1 MFPGTNDWISL
12 IFATYVLRCGALRSH
27 LQRQNAEQ
35 VITESASN
43 FIVPRTDTNKN
54 TNVIM
59 SSHKH
64 VHMFVQV
71 CVDQVV
77 YWYIYY
83 SCT

>member
-1 MFPGTNDWISL
+1 MFPGTNDWISP
-12 IFATYVLRCGALRSH
+12 ICESYVLRCGALRPH
-27 LQRQNAEQ
+27 LQSQNAEQ
-35 VITESASN
+35 VLTESEGT
-43 FIVPRTDTNKN
+43 FIAPRTDTNKN

-77 YWYIYY
+77 YWYI
-83 SCT
+83 